1 MEIIMLLDELEDEI
15 KSAKRVPLTAK
26 SLIDADYVLEKLDR
40 IRAVLPEEI
49 KTAIKIIDERDRIF
63 EDARRESKYIL
74 DDTRFQAAK
83 MISDDEI
90 TRNATQLAEEMIN
103 KSKAVSQEIREGANQ
118 YAMELL
124 TYVEKVLNESLKSV
138 EQGLRELS
146 EWSEK
151 T

>member
-1 MEIIMLLDELEDEI
+1 MLLDELEDEI

>member
-1 MEIIMLLDELEDEI
+1 MEIIVLLDDLEDEI
-15 KSAKRVPLTAK
+15 KNAKRMPLTSK
-26 SLIDADYVLEKLDR
+26 SLIDVDYFLEKLDR

-83 MISDDEI
+83 LISDDEI
-90 TRNATQLAEEMIN
+90 TKSASQVAEEMIS
-103 KSKAVSQEIREGANQ
+103 KSKALSQEIREGANQ
-118 YAMELL
+118 YAVELL
-124 TYVEKVLNESLKSV
+124 TYLEKVLNESLKSV
-138 EQGLRELS
+138 EQGLQELN
-146 EWSEK
+146 EWTPK